1 MHLWSVL
8 HSFYSVNPP
17 SRASAPTIQTD
28 LCNITVRKCSLQFLL
43 HHVVDHI
50 LLFEIIAFRGFSGF
64 IGLSCHLSDSSGYS
78 SKPPFWSLS
87 HLMFTVYWGSTRLC
101 PGSTLF
107 SFYMVFFAVLVTPT
121 VITAIYTLWDLTF
134 SVALSLFWNPCLCL
148 QRPTGEHHWKTPES
162 PETQY
167 SQTWTHSL
175 SPWPTLRT
183 FLLQDPHFREW
194 PLGCDPSPHSHPCQ
208 FSLGH
213 HFASPEDTL
222 QIHLIFSF
230 PIDTALIQTINLCLD
245 YCNRFDSRRYPLAS
259 FQNSLYITTRVFL
272 KFFLK

>member
-8 HSFYSVNPP
+8 HSFHSVNPP
-17 SRASAPTIQTD
+17 SRASAPTIQID

-121 VITAIYTLWDLTF
+121 VINAIYTLWDLTF
-134 SVALSLFWNPCLCL
+134 SVGLSLSSEIHASVSKHQL
-148 QRPTGEHHWKTPES
+148 ES
-162 PETQY
+162 IIGKPQSHLKLNIAKLELIV
-167 SQTWTHSL
+167 SHLGPPFEPSSFKIPISENGCWDVI
-175 SPWPTLRT
+175 PVPTL
-183 FLLQDPHFREW
+183 
-194 PLGCDPSPHSHPCQ
+194 
-208 FSLGH
+208 
-213 HFASPEDTL
+213 
-222 QIHLIFSF
+222 I
-230 PIDTALIQTINLCLD
+230 
-245 YCNRFDSRRYPLAS
+245 LAS
-259 FQNSLYITTRVFL
+259 SP
-272 KFFLK
+272 